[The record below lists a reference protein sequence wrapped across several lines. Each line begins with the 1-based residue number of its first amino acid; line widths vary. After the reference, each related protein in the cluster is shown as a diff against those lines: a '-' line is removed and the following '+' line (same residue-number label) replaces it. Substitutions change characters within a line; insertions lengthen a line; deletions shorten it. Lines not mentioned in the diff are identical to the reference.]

1 MNIYLERDPMPEI
14 HVLYL
19 LSVLLSQAFPTDFTI
34 LGFSASYIDTPV
46 RKLDHCKLLHFFGA
60 CT

>member
-1 MNIYLERDPMPEI
+1 MPEI

-19 LSVLLSQAFPTDFTI
+19 LSVLLSQAFPTDFAI

-46 RKLDHCKLLHFFGA
+46 RKLDHCKLLSFFGA